1 MQKDQNFSIFNISD
15 EESARFRR
23 IVLDVM
29 TKSCALSD
37 GEDEYSGIGRL
48 GEKQMHAAIKRYIC
62 PDESFHEVKI
72 DTGDTIADNS
82 PAEDGKKRKA
92 RKFVADILKGGTI
105 YEIQT
110 GSFSPLK
117 AKIKWILEN
126 TDYNVVLIH
135 PIAEQKWISTISRDG
150 KIGHRKKSPK
160 KESIRDVAS
169 ELYFISEFIS
179 SPRFSLVILMVEG
192 EQYRK
197 NIAKEGARPRYR
209 KYELIPTSL
218 LRAHI
223 FKSIEDYRVFIPDT
237 LPELFTVKEYSKHS
251 NIHGID
257 AYSIVK
263 TLCALGLLEQ
273 SGNIG
278 RAAAYKICNFY

>member
-15 EESARFRR
+15 KESARFRR
-23 IVLDVM
+23 IVLEVM

-37 GEDEYSGIGRL
+37 GGEGEYSGIGRL

-62 PDESFHEVKI
+62 PDESFHEVRI
-72 DTGDTIADNS
+72 DTGDAVADNIPDS
-82 PAEDGKKRKA
+82 DGKKRKT
-92 RKFVADILKGGTI
+92 RKFVADILRDGTI

-135 PIAEQKWISTISRDG
+135 PIAESKWISTISRDG

-160 KESIRDVAS
+160 KESIRDIAS
-169 ELYFISEFIS
+169 ELYFISEFIG
-179 SPRFSLVILMVEG
+179 SPRFSLVVLVLVG

-209 KYELIPTSL
+209 KYELIPTAL
-218 LRAHI
+218 LRAHV
-223 FKSIEDYRVFIPDT
+223 FRSVDDYRIFLPDT

-263 TLCALGLLEQ
+263 TLCALGFLTQ

-278 RAAAYKICNFY
+278 RAAAYKKV